1 MKSQAGG
8 HDKCNKNIENNL
20 GGGDETSSHQDFSK
34 LLLQTRKGRI
44 TWKEENGLEQKSKE
58 STCVC
63 LCEVSLLYLPAFRHI
78 V

>member
-8 HDKCNKNIENNL
+8 HEKCIKIIENNL

-44 TWKEENGLEQKSKE
+44 TWKEENGLETKE
-58 STCVC
+58 
-63 LCEVSLLYLPAFRHI
+63 
-78 V
+78 